1 LPINP
6 SEKPVPLRPL
16 NNRTFNFCHK
26 NMMHPD
32 IHTLGALKNAGY
44 SHKNVKDEIRENLI
58 KLLHKKE
65 SPFRTIL
72 GYEDTVVPDVER
84 ALLSRHNILFLGLR
98 GQAKTRMAREMI
110 NLLDEWTP
118 VIAGSEINDDPFAP
132 ISLYARNLIDEK
144 GDATPIAWMNRSER
158 YGEKLATPDV
168 SVADLI
174 GDIDP
179 IKAANLRLSF
189 ADEQALHY
197 GIIPRSHRGIFVI
210 NELPD
215 LQARIQVSLFN
226 ILQEGDI
233 QIRGFKLRLPLD
245 ILFIFTAN
253 PEDYTNRGSIVT
265 PLKDRIESQ
274 IVTHYPKTIGISRAI
289 TDQEAE
295 ILPEQLQ
302 KVNTPDLCR
311 ILIEQIAMEAR
322 KSEFVDQKSG
332 VSARLTISAY
342 ENLVST
348 AELRAIKSGLQNT
361 TTRVADFI
369 GVVPS
374 ITGKIELVYEGEQE
388 GPLNVAHRLLGLA
401 IRSTFTQYFP
411 DPQSFKKGRDNF
423 SKSNGPGGKAAAH
436 KPSPY
441 QPVIDWFGKGN
452 DLALLQD
459 ESDTAYQ
466 AHLYKVDGLYN
477 AVKQFH
483 PDVTDGDLCLLM
495 EFLLHGLAE
504 YSLISKKGVEKGGY
518 AFGDMLGSMLN
529 MNLGLEEE

>member
-1 LPINP
+1 MKQPEIQ
-6 SEKPVPLRPL
+6 
-16 NNRTFNFCHK
+16 
-26 NMMHPD
+26 
-32 IHTLGALKNAGY
+32 TLGGLKKAGY
-44 SHKNVKDEIRENLI
+44 ISKHIKDEIRANLI
-58 KLLHKKE
+58 NSIRQKH
-65 SPFRTIL
+65 SPFKTIL
-72 GYEDTVVPDVER
+72 GYEDTVIPDVER

-98 GQAKTRMAREMI
+98 GQAKTRMAREI
-110 NLLDEWTP
+110 VNLLDEWIP
-118 VIAGSEINDDPFAP
+118 VVYGSEINDDPFAP
-132 ISLYARNLIDEK
+132 ISLYARKTLEEK
-144 GDATPIAWMNRSER
+144 GDDTPISWIHRSER

-179 IKAANLRLSF
+179 IKAANMRLSF

-233 QIRGFKLRLPLD
+233 QIRGFKLRMPLD

-274 IVTHYPKTIGISRAI
+274 IITHYPKTVEISKAI
-289 TDQEAE
+289 TEQEAA

-302 KVNTPDLCR
+302 KVEVPDLCR
-311 ILIEQIAMEAR
+311 MLIEQLAMEAR
-322 KSEFVDQKSG
+322 KSEYVDQKSG

-348 AELRAIKSGLQNT
+348 AELRALHQAQTHTMARISDL
-361 TTRVADFI
+361 I
-369 GVVPS
+369 GIIPS

-388 GPLNVAHRLLGLA
+388 GPLNVAHRLLGQS
-401 IRSTFTQYFP
+401 IRTTFTQYFP
-411 DPQSFKKGRDNF
+411 DPQSFKKGRDIQK
-423 SKSNGPGGKAAAH
+423 SKPRPN
-436 KPSPY
+436 PY
-441 QPVIDWFGKGN
+441 QPIIDWFGKGN
-452 DLALLQD
+452 DLLLLQEEND
-459 ESDTAYQ
+459 AAYL
-466 AHLYKVDGLYN
+466 ANLYKVDGLY
-477 AVKQFH
+477 AVVKQYY
-483 PDVTDGDLCLLM
+483 PDASEDRSALLM

-504 YSLISKKGVEKGGY
+504 FSLISKKGAERGGY
-518 AFGDMLGSMLN
+518 SFGDMLGSMLN
-529 MNLGLEEE
+529 MSISDDEDDI